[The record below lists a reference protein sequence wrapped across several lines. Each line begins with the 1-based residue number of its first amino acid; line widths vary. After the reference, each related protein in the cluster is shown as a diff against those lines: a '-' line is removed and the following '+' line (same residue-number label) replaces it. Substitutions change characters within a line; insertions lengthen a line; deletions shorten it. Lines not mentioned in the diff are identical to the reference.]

1 MLLEIPGIDE
11 LTDAERERVG
21 STVAWA
27 IRVSRAKVVTR
38 GLAARLDAALV
49 ALVGAE
55 PCMFSETVGVWSCY
69 GRVTGLRVV
78 APPDVVALFEEW
90 ERARTAC
97 FERSPT

>member
-11 LTDAERERVG
+11 LSADERERVS

-27 IRVSRAKVVTR
+27 IRVSRAKAVTR
-38 GLAARLDAALV
+38 DLAARLDAALV
-49 ALVGAE
+49 ALVGAS

-69 GRVTGLRVV
+69 GRETGLRVV

-90 ERARTAC
+90 KRARTAC
-97 FERSPT
+97 FERAPT